1 MDRALEAIDIE
12 SGYEGVQILWKASLA
27 INKSASVVLLGP
39 NGAGKTTLLRA
50 LVGILPA
57 WHGRILMDGR
67 DVTSWPTEKRV
78 RAGLSFM
85 SELGVFP
92 TLSVLDNLRMGGYFL
107 GREAVNRRIREMY
120 ELFPD
125 LGRLRR
131 SLAGTLSGGQR
142 KMLGVAKALMS
153 KPSILAMDEPS
164 AGLSPK
170 YVKEVLEIL
179 RLAREEKLSLLIA
192 EQNILF
198 LEQAD
203 YGFVLEG
210 GRIVAQGTP
219 KDLKQD
225 DVVRR
230 AYFGMLAD
238 AEEARGS

>member
-1 MDRALEAIDIE
+1 MERALEAIDIE

-27 INKSASVVLLGP
+27 INKGASVVLLGP
-39 NGAGKTTLLRA
+39 NGAGKTTLLRT
-50 LVGILPA
+50 LVGILPT
-57 WHGRILMDGR
+57 WNGHIFMDGT
-67 DVTSWPTEKRV
+67 DVTTWPTEKRV

-92 TLSVLDNLRMGGYFL
+92 TLSVVDNLRMGGYFL
-107 GREAVNRRIREMY
+107 KREAVSKRIREMY

-153 KPSILAMDEPS
+153 KPTILAMDEPS

-179 RLAREEKLSLLIA
+179 QLAREERLSLLIA

-198 LEQAD
+198 LEHAD

-219 KDLKQD
+219 EDLKQD

-230 AYFGMLAD
+230 AYFGMLAE
-238 AEEARGS
+238 AEGSKGA